1 MLGILIHMC
10 FNTEIFDLQ
19 KSLLP
24 EKNGKKRRGGG
35 EKRNHSSE
43 TTTERRCRHQ
53 SKIMAVKGQD
63 DIGNINL
70 FI

>member
-24 EKNGKKRRGGG
+24 EKNGKKRRGG
-35 EKRNHSSE
+35 EKKE
-43 TTTERRCRHQ
+43 TTPQKLPQRD
-53 SKIMAVKGQD
+53 AAD
-63 DIGNINL
+63 INL
-70 FI
+70 K